1 MDQYNLPYMNK
12 KRLAETFDI
21 SKATVQQ
28 RIGEMES
35 CGRYGPYAI
44 LRDGQILQIN
54 VLAFV
59 DWLKYRR
66 LWQDKNLKKYVP
78 EFVPQKVAESMG
90 LKNDRVSLRR
100 VAI

>member
-28 RIGEMES
+28 RCGELETS
-35 CGRYGPYAI
+35 GRYGPYAV
-44 LRDGQILQIN
+44 LRDGQIVLIN
-54 VLAFV
+54 VLCFI
-59 DWLKYRR
+59 DWMKYRR
-66 LWQDKNLKKYVP
+66 LWLDKNLKKYVP
-78 EFVPQKVAESMG
+78 EYEPEAIVKQMG
-90 LKNDRVSLRR
+90 MKIDKVSLRR